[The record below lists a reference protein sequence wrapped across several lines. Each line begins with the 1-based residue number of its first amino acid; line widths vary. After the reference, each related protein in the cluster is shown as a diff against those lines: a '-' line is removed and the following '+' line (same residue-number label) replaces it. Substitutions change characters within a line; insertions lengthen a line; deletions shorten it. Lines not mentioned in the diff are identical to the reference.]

1 MDNNSIQSPQDG
13 MNNIHSIVGAL
24 LLASSG
30 VAANSSVATTPL
42 NSSQETASA
51 AAQSAS
57 SSFSTLAPAIQ
68 AGTNSNA
75 NNSNPLNSLL
85 SSIMHQN
92 IPRQDELLLKQAL
105 AATNIGRTGNLTRN
119 GQLGAGT
126 GLANGGSTNHLSF
139 QNQHQASN
147 ASVGHAQNDLSHFG
161 NGLSQGQNSLLLQQ
175 QRLLQL
181 ERQKEIAR
189 RQDEE
194 RRILLSSLSNHQQQ
208 QLEQLL
214 KNQGSS
220 QLESQQQQILN
231 QLQQMGQQNNSDQI
245 ANQLL
250 LQLLCQQQSQQRQA
264 DSHLAR
270 LQAMSSSSGTGVDPT
285 LANQN
290 ALAQLLATVGQSSQQ
305 HENGLLELILLKQK
319 EDNIRRLL
327 QRDDNHDQKIQQEK
341 STPLQVFNAVKDISS
356 RQHSL
361 PIENNSLSYLLNN
374 HQRPAPVASGIASN
388 ISPMEESDAKEHFS
402 LQHNGFGQQNFP
414 TTIFET
420 DQSNGLEVSLNSKK
434 DPPKQ
439 KSKKRELPNDAP
451 RKPLSAY
458 NFFFSD
464 ERVRILDSIP
474 DPSTGEIHIP
484 SIDITP
490 SDYKNPDGPGPA
502 TVSDKSE
509 KTESISSVS
518 SDNGRTGDKGSES
531 DKSDESIDIL
541 EKSASEDDVQFAP
554 ILQKY
559 SNKKKT
565 KRSHSKTHGK
575 IDFTVLSRRV
585 GDRWRNLSKR
595 ERSYYQRLAAADSR
609 RYKREMEEYTKLNG
623 KTGI

>member
-1 MDNNSIQSPQDG
+1 MQSPQDG
-13 MNNIHSIVGAL
+13 MNNINSIVGAL
-24 LLASSG
+24 LFASSSG
-30 VAANSSVATTPL
+30 GAANSSVATTPS

-57 SSFSTLAPAIQ
+57 SSFSTLAPTIQ
-68 AGTNSNA
+68 AGTNNNT

-85 SSIMHQN
+85 SSIMVQN

-105 AATNIGRTGNLTRN
+105 AATNIGRTGNLNWN
-119 GQLGAGT
+119 GQQGAGT
-126 GLANGGSTNHLSF
+126 GLANVGTTNPLSY
-139 QNQHQASN
+139 QNQQQAG
-147 ASVGHAQNDLSHFG
+147 VGNAQNDLFHFG
-161 NGLSQGQNSLLLQQ
+161 NGLNEGQNSILLQQ
-175 QRLLQL
+175 QLLQL
-181 ERQKEIAR
+181 ERQKKDIAS

-194 RRILLSSLSNHQQQ
+194 RRILLSSLSNQQQQQQQQ

-250 LQLLCQQQSQQRQA
+250 LQLLSQQQSQQQQRQA
-264 DSHLAR
+264 DSNLAR
-270 LQAMSSSSGTGVDPT
+270 LQAMSSSAGTAGDPA

-290 ALAQLLATVGQSSQQ
+290 ALAQLLATAGQSSQ
-305 HENGLLELILLKQK
+305 HENGILELLLLKQK
-319 EDNIRRLL
+319 EDNIRKLL
-327 QRDDNHDQKIQQEK
+327 QGDGNHDQKIQQAK
-341 STPLQVFNAVKDISS
+341 SNPLQVFNAVEDISS
-356 RQHSL
+356 RQNSL
-361 PIENNSLSYLLNN
+361 PVENNSLSYLLNN
-374 HQRPAPVASGIASN
+374 HQRPALVASGIGSN
-388 ISPMEESDAKEHFS
+388 ISPMEESDGKEHFS
-402 LQHNGFGQQNFP
+402 LQNNGFGQQNFP

-420 DQSNGLEVSLNSKK
+420 DQRNSLEVSLNSKK

-518 SDNGRTGDKGSES
+518 SDNGSSDKGSES
-531 DKSDESIDIL
+531 DKSDESIDL
-541 EKSASEDDVQFAP
+541 EKSASEDDIQFAP

>member
-1 MDNNSIQSPQDG
+1 
-13 MNNIHSIVGAL
+13 MNNINSIVGAL

-30 VAANSSVATTPL
+30 GAANSSVAMTSL
-42 NSSQETASA
+42 NSSQETTSA
-51 AAQSAS
+51 AAQPAS
-57 SSFSTLAPAIQ
+57 YSFSTLAPAIQ

-105 AATNIGRTGNLTRN
+105 AATNIGSTGNLNRN
-119 GQLGAGT
+119 GQLGAGI

-147 ASVGHAQNDLSHFG
+147 ASVGHGQNDLSHFG

-194 RRILLSSLSNHQQQ
+194 RRIQ

-264 DSHLAR
+264 DSNLAR

-285 LANQN
+285 LAKQN

-327 QRDDNHDQKIQQEK
+327 QRDGNHDQKIQQEK
-341 STPLQVFNAVKDISS
+341 STPLQVFNAVEDISS

-374 HQRPAPVASGIASN
+374 HQRPALVASGIASN
-388 ISPMEESDAKEHFS
+388 ISPMEESDVKEHFS
-402 LQHNGFGQQNFP
+402 LQNNGFGQQNFP

-509 KTESISSVS
+509 KTESNSSES
-518 SDNGRTGDKGSES
+518 SDNGSTGDKGSES
-531 DKSDESIDIL
+531 DKSDESIDL

-609 RYKREMEEYTKLNG
+609 RYKREMEEYTKING